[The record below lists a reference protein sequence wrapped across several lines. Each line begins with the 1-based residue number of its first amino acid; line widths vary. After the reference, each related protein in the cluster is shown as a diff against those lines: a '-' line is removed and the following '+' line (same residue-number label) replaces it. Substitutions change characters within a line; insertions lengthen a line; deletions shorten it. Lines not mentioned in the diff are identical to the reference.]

1 MATSQLAVKGWTTSK
16 ISTSE
21 DQGLEALLAFLE
33 RKSSRQ
39 ILSYK
44 LAGRSVLLITINEA
58 DKSRFTHLNGFSFAG
73 ANLVVEDARP
83 LRNAQPSQP
92 FQSQNQPF
100 GARISQPPRGQFQNG
115 TPQPPSGPRGQFTSQ
130 ISQPPRGPSRNLQ
143 SSSAN
148 SRDTRRANDSV
159 TSEAENV
166 IITLIRNRYNAGD
179 KHLIL
184 NMLNSD
190 PELLNAGLLG
200 DPNKLYKAIFVL
212 CETKIWETLPKRKE
226 AVLSVSLRDN
236 SIKSIYDT
244 LPLANAFPHIHNL
257 DLANNALE
265 DLEPLKFRKNQ
276 FSNLE
281 HIILTGNPVAAKPDT
296 LSTLLKL
303 YPNLKFYNNEPVQ
316 NAVAVQQQP
325 PLPLQQQAFGGGAV
339 QPVQAQ
345 PQATPEPTRA
355 HPEFPPGSTF
365 GLATPDKPADV
376 LLKEQMGLQFSFDTK
391 LKMQWVENC
400 LSANNWDY
408 QTAMANFAQLKAQGQ
423 IPGDAYIE
431 GV

>member
-16 ISTSE
+16 ISTTSE
-21 DQGLEALLAFLE
+21 DQGLEALLAFLG

-44 LAGRSVLLITINEA
+44 LAGRSVLLITVNEA

-83 LRNAQPSQP
+83 PRNVPQSQP
-92 FQSQNQPF
+92 FQTQNQPF
-100 GARISQPPRGQFQNG
+100 GARVSQPPRNQFQNG
-115 TPQPPSGPRGQFTSQ
+115 SSQPPSGPRGQFPPQT
-130 ISQPPRGPSRNLQ
+130 SQPPRGPGRNLPPL
-143 SSSAN
+143 SAN
-148 SRDTRRANDSV
+148 TRDTRRPNEPV
-159 TSEAENV
+159 TSGVENV
-166 IITLIRNRYNAGD
+166 LITLIHNRYNAAD

-184 NMLNSD
+184 NTLNSD
-190 PELLNAGLLG
+190 PELLNAGLLS

-212 CETKIWETLPKRKE
+212 CENKIWETLPKRKE

-236 SIKSIYDT
+236 SMKSIYDT
-244 LPLANAFPHIHNL
+244 LPLANAFPHIQNL

-265 DLEPLKFRKNQ
+265 DLEALKFRKNQ

-316 NAVAVQQQP
+316 NAAAVQQQ
-325 PLPLQQQAFGGGAV
+325 QSFGGGAV
-339 QPVQAQ
+339 QPIQAQ
-345 PQATPEPTRA
+345 PQAGPEPTRV

-365 GLATPDKPADV
+365 GIATPEKPADV
-376 LLKEQMGLQFSFDTK
+376 LLKEQMGLQFSFETK

-400 LSANNWDY
+400 LTANNWDY

-423 IPGDAYIE
+423 IPADAYIE